1 MNDATYQM
9 LLHQIHSMPQPPDP
23 NPAETGVRTLPG
35 VFRAGE
41 QISIAPTPMNPDNF
55 MHRHED
61 IEICYLY
68 QGHVQM
74 QTENQTFSMEV
85 GDFLMLDTNC
95 AHCPVVLDDET
106 LLLSITIRR
115 TFFDDAFFRHFCQAD
130 AVTSFFAAAVC
141 SGKTT
146 KRFLYFRASSQPGIR
161 QVIERMTEEYY
172 LDTICSRELVSSYLM
187 ILFAEIIRAH
197 AASPSLLQL
206 QESSCDMPQLGNII
220 SYINAHLADVTRTDV
235 ADEFGYSYSYIT
247 KVIQNATGSGFSQL
261 RQALRIQ
268 NAEKLLR
275 DTRLPVSQIAE
286 MSGFGG
292 ASEFYRAFR
301 KHSAM
306 TPQEYRSLYQ
316 SER

>member
-1 MNDATYQM
+1 MNSTTYR
-9 LLHQIHSMPQPPDP
+9 LLLSQVRSMPRPPDP
-23 NPAETGVRTLPG
+23 NPTETGVRTLPG
-35 VFRAGE
+35 VFREGE
-41 QISIAPTPMNPDNF
+41 QISIAPTPRNPNTF
-55 MHRHED
+55 MPRHED
-61 IEICYLY
+61 SEICYLY
-68 QGHVQM
+68 QGCVQM

-115 TFFDDAFFRHFCQAD
+115 SFFDDAFFRHFCQTD
-130 AVTSFFAAAVC
+130 AVTGFFAAAVC

-172 LDTICSRELVSSYLM
+172 LNTICSRELVSSYLM

-220 SYINAHLADVTRTDV
+220 SYINAHLSDVTRADV
-235 ADEFGYSYSYIT
+235 ASEFGYSYSYIT
-247 KVIQNATGSGFSQL
+247 KIIQAATGSGFTQL
-261 RQALRIQ
+261 RQTLRIQ

-275 DTRLPVSQIAE
+275 DTRLPISQIAE
-286 MSGFGG
+286 LSGFSG

-301 KHSAM
+301 KHCAM
-306 TPQEYRSLYQ
+306 TPQEYRSLHQ
-316 SER
+316 S

>member
-1 MNDATYQM
+1 MNDATYQ
-9 LLHQIHSMPQPPDP
+9 LLLSQVHSMPQPPDP
-23 NPAETGVRTLPG
+23 NPEETGVRTLPG
-35 VFRAGE
+35 VFREGE
-41 QISIAPTPMNPDNF
+41 QISIAPTPRNPNNF

-74 QTENQTFSMEV
+74 QTETQTFSMEV

-95 AHCPVVLDDET
+95 THSPVVLDDET

-146 KRFLYFRASSQPGIR
+146 KRFLYFRASSHPGIR

-172 LDTICSRELVSSYLM
+172 LDTLCSRELVSSYLM

-220 SYINAHLADVTRTDV
+220 SYINAHLSDVTRTDV

-247 KVIQNATGSGFSQL
+247 KIIQAATGSGFTQL
-261 RQALRIQ
+261 RQTLRIQ

-286 MSGFGG
+286 LSGFSG

-301 KHSAM
+301 KHCAM
-306 TPQEYRSLYQ
+306 TPQEYRSLHQ
-316 SER
+316 S